1 MKNYIKEYLQSELNE
16 PSISYQAP
24 PENPDHSL
32 YWQQPR
38 EYLATHALAHFSTKL
53 AQVWYM
59 WIAESCSCI
68 VIEQVCTDALGKI
81 YLMVLKR
88 GCLAVGGGCGLRQWQ
103 VYSMHF
109 LESFLVF

>member
-38 EYLATHALAHFSTKL
+38 EYLAALLLHIFQQNL
-53 AQVWYM
+53 
-59 WIAESCSCI
+59 
-68 VIEQVCTDALGKI
+68 
-81 YLMVLKR
+81 LKF
-88 GCLAVGGGCGLRQWQ
+88 GICGLLK
-103 VYSMHF
+103 V
-109 LESFLVF
+109 VAA